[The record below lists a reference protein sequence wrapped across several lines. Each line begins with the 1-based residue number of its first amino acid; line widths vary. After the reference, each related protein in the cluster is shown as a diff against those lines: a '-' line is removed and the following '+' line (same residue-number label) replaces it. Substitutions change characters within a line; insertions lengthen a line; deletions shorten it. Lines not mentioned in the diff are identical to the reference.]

1 MENRIVLPK
10 ITAAGFYDATK
21 PKNKVRPNAEGRVST
36 RFEWELPVLDGG
48 SSYVDHVAYPVD
60 SMHLFCIRPKQKR
73 IIPVPYQCYYIHF
86 TLPEGKLY
94 DVISRLEPCIAISNK
109 EKFSKKITDIIV
121 TRDLSRPENEIL
133 MYSNFLKLLYMIL
146 DEQNNIEIQNKKG
159 NLTVSQAIYYLEH
172 TKSINPSLAEIA
184 EEVHV
189 NPIYLQRIF
198 KKTTGVSPRQ
208 YLLNKKITQAK
219 NLLLISKK
227 TYAEIALVSGFSSQS
242 YFNYIFKREVGMTP
256 SEYVMSNNHNFSD

>member
-1 MENRIVLPK
+1 
-10 ITAAGFYDATK
+10 
-21 PKNKVRPNAEGRVST
+21 
-36 RFEWELPVLDGG
+36 
-48 SSYVDHVAYPVD
+48 
-60 SMHLFCIRPKQKR
+60 
-73 IIPVPYQCYYIHF
+73 
-86 TLPEGKLY
+86 
-94 DVISRLEPCIAISNK
+94 
-109 EKFSKKITDIIV
+109 
-121 TRDLSRPENEIL
+121 
-133 MYSNFLKLLYMIL
+133 MIL
-146 DEQNNIEIQNKKG
+146 DEQNNIEIQNNKG